1 MTLDKA
7 IEILETRHEPSDK
20 ELFQVQLFQVHLKL
34 TKWIR
39 EGHIPLRELKYG

>member
-7 IEILETRHEPSDK
+7 IEILETCHEPSDK
-20 ELFQVQLFQVHLKL
+20 ELFQVHLKL

-39 EGHIPLRELKYG
+39 EGRIPLRELKYG